1 MKKVFLMAGALM
13 LAGSSVAQ
21 SGSITLYSGRGKTF
35 VEPIVQRFEKET
47 GIKVNV
53 RYGKDAE
60 LVALL
65 RQEGARSPAD
75 VFWGNSLGAMGQL
88 DSDGRF
94 VRLGNNLSRNVAR
107 QYMPASGNWVPTTVR
122 FRTLAYSSER
132 VKASQLPASVF
143 DLPKMT
149 QFKGRIGWT
158 LSYPSFQDFLAG
170 MIAQHG
176 EAKTRQWLL
185 DMKKLNPVDYKTS
198 NVNMMEAIR
207 AGQIDM
213 GLTNH
218 YYIQRV
224 GKLGYPVETHFFKAG
239 DIGNLG
245 NATGV
250 GVLKTSK
257 NPAAAS
263 RLVQKMVSSDAQNF
277 FMGVNFEYPVIS
289 NTYTPSGMLPYAD
302 AVGRSPRINASAL
315 PNNLQKA
322 QKLLRD
328 TGLL

>member
-1 MKKVFLMAGALM
+1 MKKMILAAGALM
-13 LAGSSVAQ
+13 LAGVGMAQ
-21 SGSITLYSGRGKTF
+21 GGSITLYSGRGKTF
-35 VEPIVQRFEKET
+35 VEPIVERFEKET

-65 RQEGARSPAD
+65 RREGDRSPAD
-75 VFWGNSLGAMGQL
+75 LFWGNSLGAMGQL
-88 DSDGRF
+88 DDDGRF
-94 VRLGNNLSRNVAR
+94 VRLGNNVTRGVAR
-107 QYMPASGNWVPTTVR
+107 AYMPPSNNWVPTTVR
-122 FRTLAYSSER
+122 FRSLAYSSER
-132 VKASQLPASVF
+132 VKANQLPASVF

-158 LSYPSFQDFLAG
+158 TTYPSFQDFLAG

-176 EAKTRQWLL
+176 EAKTKQWLL

-198 NVNMMEAIR
+198 NVNMMDAIR

-213 GLTNH
+213 ALTNH

-257 NPAAAS
+257 NPAAAT
-263 RLVQKMVSSDAQNF
+263 RLVQKLVSSDAQNF
-277 FMGVNFEYPVIS
+277 FMGVNFEYPVTS
-289 NTYTPSGMLPYAD
+289 AAYTPSGMLPYND
-302 AVGRSPRINASAL
+302 VIKRSPRISPSAL
-315 PNNLQKA
+315 PNNLEKA
-322 QKLLRD
+322 QKLLRE

>member
-1 MKKVFLMAGALM
+1 MKKTFLAVAALM
-13 LAGSSVAQ
+13 MVGTTLAQKGT
-21 SGSITLYSGRGKTF
+21 ITLYSGRGKTF
-35 VEPIVQRFEKET
+35 VEPIVEQFEKET

-65 RQEGARSPAD
+65 RQEGSRSPAD
-75 VFWGNSLGAMGQL
+75 LFWGNSLGALGQVEGSGL
-88 DSDGRF
+88 FAKLNPSVTRG
-94 VRLGNNLSRNVAR
+94 VAR
-107 QYMPASGNWVPTTVR
+107 EYLPASNEWVPTTVR
-122 FRTLAYSSER
+122 YRVLAYNTDK
-132 VKASQLPASVF
+132 VKPEQLPASVF

-149 QFKGRIGWT
+149 QFKGRVGWT

-170 MIAQHG
+170 MIAQYG
-176 EAKTRQWLL
+176 EAKTKQWLL

-198 NVNMMEAIR
+198 NVGMMDAIR
-207 AGQIDM
+207 AGQIDI

-224 GKLGYPVETHFFKAG
+224 GKLGYPVGTHFFKAG

-245 NATGV
+245 NATGI
-250 GVLKTSK
+250 GLLKTSK
-257 NPAAAS
+257 NPAAAT
-263 RLVQKMVSSDAQNF
+263 RLIQKMVSPNAQNF

-289 NTYTPSGMLPYAD
+289 RTYTPSGMLPYSD
-302 AVGRSPRINASAL
+302 VVKRSPQIKPSAL
-315 PNNLQKA
+315 PDNIEKA
-322 QKLLRD
+322 QKLLRE